1 MLRRAWTAT
10 AVAVLVVMLLSGTVA
25 AEDPSPSPPSSPSPS
40 EPASPP
46 PSVAPS
52 DSPDPSSPPSPA
64 PSDSPTP
71 SDPPGPTPS
80 PTPTATPSPT
90 PTPWPTGPTTLGA
103 TVAFRGSGNGHGV
116 GLSQYGA
123 LGRALAGEPADAI
136 LAHYYQGT
144 TLSSIDPVTPIRILV
159 LNAYRATSTV
169 PLVAVGL
176 GGPWTITGFASPFA
190 AGTKLSVRPPLP
202 GTTGW
207 RLTVTNALGVRLAS
221 TTRTGRFRLTPSP
234 GGRVEL
240 KTKPSY
246 YDEYRGVLRVQ
257 PASGRLMVVNEVP
270 LDDYLRGVV
279 PVEMPKTWPAAA
291 LQAQAIA
298 ARSYAAYRL
307 RPDSDNYD
315 TVDDPRSQVYRGY
328 LAERGATNAAIAAT
342 AGIVLRSGTSIV
354 NAMFHSTGGGATE
367 HNENA
372 FVSATG
378 AKVAGPVS
386 YLRGSLDLDALGV
399 PFDAASPYA
408 SWTTKAY
415 TRATLS
421 AWFASDARTNV
432 GTIVA
437 LDLGNRGVSGRLI
450 RVVLIGSLGTKSV
463 SGDVFRTI
471 FNARKPVAD
480 PILRSNE
487 LFLLP

>member
-25 AEDPSPSPPSSPSPS
+25 AEDPSPTPPASPSPS
-40 EPASPP
+40 EPASPS

-52 DSPDPSSPPSPA
+52 DSPDPSSSPSPA

-71 SDPPGPTPS
+71 SPTPS
-80 PTPTATPSPT
+80 DSPLSSPTPSPT

-116 GLSQYGA
+116 GLSQYGT
-123 LGRALAGEPADAI
+123 LGRALAGETADAI

-144 TLSSIDPVTPIRILV
+144 TLSSIDPATPIRILV
-159 LNAYRATSTV
+159 LNAYRATSTA

-176 GGPWTITGFASPFA
+176 GGPWTITGFSSPFA
-190 AGTKLSVRPPLP
+190 AGTKLSVRPPLA
-202 GTTGW
+202 GTSGW

-234 GGRVEL
+234 GGRIEL
-240 KTKPSY
+240 KSKPSY
-246 YDEYRGVLRVQ
+246 YDEYRGVLRIQ

-291 LQAQAIA
+291 LQAQTIA
-298 ARSYAAYRL
+298 ARSYAGYRL
-307 RPDSDNYD
+307 RPETDSYD
-315 TVDDPRSQVYRGY
+315 TVDDTRSQVYRGY

-342 AGIVLRSGTSIV
+342 AGVVLRSGTSII

-386 YLRGSLDLDALGV
+386 YLRGSADIDALGV
-399 PFDAASPYA
+399 PYDAASPYA

-415 TRATLS
+415 SRATLS
-421 AWFASDARTNV
+421 TWFASDPRTNV
-432 GTIVA
+432 GTLAA
-437 LDLGNRGVSGRLI
+437 LDLGNRGVSGRVI
-450 RVVLIGSLGTKSV
+450 KITLIGSLGTKTV
-463 SGDVFRTI
+463 SGDVFRAI